1 MFNHFDWRLLQLFGG
16 EGGASGASPAG
27 DGGNAAAAAT
37 GENSA
42 DAGHQRL
49 RELGVP
55 ESKIR
60 KPRAQ
65 KASPLPEGAVR
76 TEPKKQE
83 PPQQAAAADNNN
95 AQTENPPPARMSWD
109 EIMKDPE

>member
-16 EGGASGASPAG
+16 EGGASGASAAG

-49 RELGVP
+49 LELGVP

-60 KPRAQ
+60 
-65 KASPLPEGAVR
+65 
-76 TEPKKQE
+76 
-83 PPQQAAAADNNN
+83 
-95 AQTENPPPARMSWD
+95 
-109 EIMKDPE
+109 

>member
-27 DGGNAAAAAT
+27 DGGNAAAAVT

-55 ESKIR
+55 ENRIR
-60 KPRAQ
+60 KNRAYQVRDFVLKNTEEKPR
-65 KASPLPEGAVR
+65 
-76 TEPKKQE
+76 
-83 PPQQAAAADNNN
+83 
-95 AQTENPPPARMSWD
+95 
-109 EIMKDPE
+109 